1 MKTEKTLVVTLVGL
15 LMVGIFVT
23 TLVLKNG
30 GEPLINKIPKIKSVI
45 IVVDK

>member
-15 LMVGIFVT
+15 LIVGLLIT
-23 TLVLKNG
+23 ASVLKNG
-30 GEPLINKIPKIKSVI
+30 GEPLLKKFPKVKSVI